1 MSQMPMIRWVDK
13 TFDFGFPVQAAPLL
27 LERLRGTP
35 ARLEDRIRSLPREE
49 LIRRDGATW
58 SIQEHAGHL
67 VDVET
72 LFAGR
77 LDDYDAGAARL
88 RPADVSGRR
97 TNLADHNQR
106 ELSTILAEF
115 RAARGGLVTRLEG
128 LDEAGFARTA
138 IHPRLDRPMRVCD
151 MMLFESEHDD
161 YHLVLITGLL
171 RHVVRM

>member
-1 MSQMPMIRWVDK
+1 MIPMPMIRWVDRK
-13 TFDFGFPVQAAPLL
+13 FDFGFPVETAPLL

-35 ARLEDRIRSLPREE
+35 ARLEDRVRSLPRER
-49 LIRRDGATW
+49 LIRRDGDKW
-58 SIQEHAGHL
+58 SIQEHAGHF

-77 LDDYDAGAARL
+77 LDDYDAGAPML

-97 TNLADHNQR
+97 TNLADHNR
-106 ELSTILAEF
+106 GELPAILAGF
-115 RAARGGLVTRLEG
+115 RAARGNLVRRLEA
-128 LDEAGFARTA
+128 LDAAGFARTA

-161 YHLVLITGLL
+161 YHLALITGLM
-171 RHVVRM
+171 RRF